1 MNSWFV
7 WIAFALVAIVLGLIA
22 YFFSLRVLRAAAA
35 IVALA
40 TAGYLT
46 WYGLTHPAKP
56 PGSLSGA
63 FTRGADALI
72 RAFFHLRPVTPGSPG
87 PGWIGL
93 LVIAVLLVIGYRELE
108 ALSQHCH
115 ARSLDTSELTRVR
128 QTDQSGDG
136 KGAPADVQRDAQ
148 QTDSSGDSKGALTDV
163 QRHDRL
169 AAELKFWLPAVDVRA
184 PAILPG
190 GSRSS
195 ALASIAEASGVN
207 GSGLAGAIIRFFGML
222 WPSPRRVRVRVWVKG
237 AAVPAKVDAPTGVAV
252 CLDDP
257 VTGES
262 IGTKTLAASSLDNAA
277 CVAAGYVARRI
288 FAGDPTAPPWCIG
301 MADGGDLAAML
312 LARHERVYPENED
325 EVTNARY
332 TKIGLLEEVAWSS
345 QCAGVARYE
354 LAHLYD
360 LTDDHVKALALH
372 ATNREQ
378 YKRFYRGRYR
388 LAMSLEMVASSD
400 LGEKE
405 PDTFN
410 AVLKIL
416 DRWDETPAYKSEK
429 YRIED
434 DKPVLSASPIPY
446 LLEAAQKELREIGR
460 YLTLKDVIWQSFWHR
475 NERGVLKPYW
485 LLRHRQSFHDGV
497 CLAQLLVA
505 VRQQTLNEKQAD
517 PLPHGL
523 ARLLPAVRKARKD
536 HPKGPVQQLVAVR
549 QIMKDDPL
557 PRPQKVLRIAT
568 AIADDSS
575 CIAKVLGIRYKPG
588 RPWRQGHHPRMVK
601 RLRTR
606 RRPRQYST
614 TSWPAAYNLAC
625 VYAAICAHPQ
635 QLEACMRKTGDD
647 RAQND
652 AEQIKRQLQYLV
664 GKVVTSLEFAI
675 NNRECEME
683 RPSEWIDHDPDFD
696 CLRSGDQFS
705 EFRRFLD
712 AQRQRDYPLSGQDFY
727 VKCGEGPH
735 RNWDDEIKYGYVSSG
750 GSKKYASPLNQLFV
764 GCRVFVYISGTGYV
778 GVGTVTETAQPVTEF
793 MVEVNGEPKTLL
805 DVPLRAPS
813 LAEYTQPDNMEY
825 AVRVDWIK
833 TLPREQA
840 IKEKGLLAN
849 QDSACKLLSSFTLE
863 RLTERFGLES

>member
-7 WIAFALVAIVLGLIA
+7 WTASAVVAIVLSLIA
-22 YFFSLRVLRAAAA
+22 YFFSLRALRVAAA

-40 TAGYLT
+40 TAAYLT
-46 WYGLTHPAKP
+46 RYGLTHPAKP

-63 FTRGADALI
+63 FTQGADALF
-72 RAFFHLRPVTPGSPG
+72 RAFLRLRPVPPGSPG
-87 PGWIGL
+87 PGWTGL

-115 ARSLDTSELTRVR
+115 ARSLDTSELTRAR
-128 QTDQSGDG
+128 QTDSSGDG
-136 KGAPADVQRDAQ
+136 KGAPTDVQRHAR
-148 QTDSSGDSKGALTDV
+148 QTDSSGDGRGALTDV

-237 AAVPAKVDAPTGVAV
+237 GAVPAKINALTRVAV

-257 VTGES
+257 GTGES

-301 MADGGDLAAML
+301 MADGRDLAAML
-312 LARHERVYPENED
+312 LARHERVYPETED

-360 LTDDHVKALALH
+360 LTGDHVKALALH

-378 YKRFYRGRYR
+378 YPRFYRGRYR
-388 LAMSLEMVASSD
+388 LAMSLEMIASSD
-400 LGEKE
+400 LGEDE
-405 PDTFN
+405 RDTFN
-410 AVLKIL
+410 DVLGIL
-416 DRWDETPAYKSEK
+416 DRWDGTADESEK
-429 YRIED
+429 HRVKDGE
-434 DKPVLSASPIPY
+434 PVLPARLRPY

-460 YLTLKDVIWQSFWHR
+460 YLTLRDIIWQSFWHR
-475 NERGVLKPYW
+475 DERGVLKPYW
-485 LLRHRQSFHDGV
+485 RPRHRQSFHDGV

-505 VRQQTLNEKQAD
+505 VRQTLNEKAMRQTLNEKEAD

-523 ARLLPAVRKARKD
+523 ARLRPAVREAWNADTRR
-536 HPKGPVQQLVAVR
+536 HGPVRLLVAVR

-557 PRPQKVLRIAT
+557 PRPRKVLRIAT
-568 AIADDSS
+568 AIADESS
-575 CIAKVLGIRYKPG
+575 CIAKVLSIQQYEPG
-588 RPWRQGHHPRMVK
+588 KPWRKGHPPRIVK

-606 RRPRQYST
+606 RWPRRYST
-614 TSWPAAYNLAC
+614 PSWPAAYNLAC
-625 VYAAICAHPQ
+625 VYAAICADQ
-635 QLEACMRKTGDD
+635 DKQLKAYERQPIGEQAKNEAKKVEDKQRD
-647 RAQND
+647 
-652 AEQIKRQLQYLV
+652 LV
-664 GKVVTSLEFAI
+664 SKVVTSLEFAI
-675 NNRECEME
+675 TNPECEME
-683 RPSEWIDHDPDFD
+683 RPSEWIAHDPDFD

-705 EFRRFLD
+705 QFTRFLK
-712 AQRQRDYPLSGQDFY
+712 AQTQRDYPLSTTQPGAAAAA
-727 VKCGEGPH
+727 
-735 RNWDDEIKYGYVSSG
+735 
-750 GSKKYASPLNQLFV
+750 ASPQNNLASTQTA
-764 GCRVFVYISGTGYV
+764 GTGPA
-778 GVGTVTETAQPVTEF
+778 G
-793 MVEVNGEPKTLL
+793 
-805 DVPLRAPS
+805 
-813 LAEYTQPDNMEY
+813 
-825 AVRVDWIK
+825 
-833 TLPREQA
+833 
-840 IKEKGLLAN
+840 
-849 QDSACKLLSSFTLE
+849 
-863 RLTERFGLES
+863 

>member
-7 WIAFALVAIVLGLIA
+7 WIAFAVVAIVLSLIG
-22 YFFSLRVLRAAAA
+22 YFFSLRLLRVAAA

-40 TAGYLT
+40 TAAYLT
-46 WYGLTHPAKP
+46 RYGLTQPAKP
-56 PGSLSGA
+56 PVSLSGA

-72 RAFFHLRPVTPGSPG
+72 RAFFHLRPMPPGPPG

-115 ARSLDTSELTRVR
+115 ARSLDTSELTRAR

-136 KGAPADVQRDAQ
+136 KGAPAEMQSHAQ
-148 QTDSSGDSKGALTDV
+148 QTDSSGDGNGALTDV

-169 AAELKFWLPAVDVRA
+169 AAALKFWLPAVDVRA

-222 WPSPRRVRVRVWVKG
+222 WPSPRRVQVRVWVKG
-237 AAVPAKVDAPTGVAV
+237 AAVPAKINAPTRVAV

-257 VTGES
+257 GTGES

-277 CVAAGYVARRI
+277 CAAAGYVARRI

-312 LARHERVYPENED
+312 LARHERVYPETEG
-325 EVTNARY
+325 EVTNARC
-332 TKIGLLEEVAWSS
+332 TKIGFLAEVAWSS

-388 LAMSLEMVASSD
+388 LAMSLEMIASSD

-405 PDTFN
+405 RDTFN
-410 AVLKIL
+410 AILRIL
-416 DRWDETPAYKSEK
+416 DRWDGTPPDKSEK
-429 YRIED
+429 HRVKDGE
-434 DKPVLSASPIPY
+434 PVLPARLRPY
-446 LLEAAQKELREIGR
+446 LLGAAQKELREIGR
-460 YLTLKDVIWQSFWHR
+460 YLTLRDVIWQSFWHR
-475 NERGVLKPYW
+475 DERGVLKPYW

-505 VRQQTLNEKQAD
+505 VRQQPLNDQQPLNEKQAD

-523 ARLLPAVRKARKD
+523 ARLRPAVRKARHD
-536 HPKGPVQQLVAVR
+536 HRKRPVRQLVAVR

-575 CIAKVLGIRYKPG
+575 CIANLLGIRRYKLG
-588 RPWRQGHHPRMVK
+588 RPWRRGRPPRMVK

-606 RRPRQYST
+606 RWPRRYST
-614 TSWPAAYNLAC
+614 PSWPAAYNLAC
-625 VYAAICAHPQ
+625 VYAAICAHH
-635 QLEACMRKTGDD
+635 QLEARMRKTGDD
-647 RAQND
+647 RAQDD
-652 AEQIKRQLQYLV
+652 AEQIKRLV

-675 NNRECEME
+675 TNPECEME

-705 EFRRFLD
+705 DFTRFLN
-712 AQRQRDYPLSGQDFY
+712 AQRQRDYPLSTTQPGAAAA
-727 VKCGEGPH
+727 H
-735 RNWDDEIKYGYVSSG
+735 
-750 GSKKYASPLNQLFV
+750 ASPQNNLVSAQTA
-764 GCRVFVYISGTGYV
+764 GTG
-778 GVGTVTETAQPVTEF
+778 
-793 MVEVNGEPKTLL
+793 L
-805 DVPLRAPS
+805 DR
-813 LAEYTQPDNMEY
+813 
-825 AVRVDWIK
+825 
-833 TLPREQA
+833 
-840 IKEKGLLAN
+840 
-849 QDSACKLLSSFTLE
+849 
-863 RLTERFGLES
+863 